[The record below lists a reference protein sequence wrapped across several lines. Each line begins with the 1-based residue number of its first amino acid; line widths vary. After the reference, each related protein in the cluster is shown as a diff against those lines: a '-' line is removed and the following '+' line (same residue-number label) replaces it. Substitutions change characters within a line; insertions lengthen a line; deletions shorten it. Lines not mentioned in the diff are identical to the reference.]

1 MSTVDVHA
9 HCVPSEVLDRL
20 RTQGGALGLAYTQE
34 DGADFVTVG
43 TARRQRVRPGL
54 TDVTERLAAMDAA
67 GVDAQILSPWMTLS
81 ASSVASEH
89 AVAYAQAFNDALAR
103 VVLGQPTR
111 LAALANLPLQ
121 DPAAGAAEL
130 RRAVVELGLVGAEIA
145 TRPAGRELDDP
156 ALEVLW
162 STAEELGCLLLVHP
176 HDSLAGRGV
185 NRHFLNNTVGNPAES
200 TIALGHLI
208 FGGVVERHPGV
219 RFVFVHGG
227 GFAPYQIGRWDH
239 AYRNDARGAAAN
251 LTRLPSE
258 WLRTMYFDT
267 VVHSPQALR
276 HLVDTVGADRVLL
289 GSDYPFEMGEPRPVE
304 TVIGNPGLE
313 EDQAARILSGNV
325 RGLLG
330 PLLPEAWIGA
340 GGR

>member
-67 GVDAQILSPWMTLS
+67 GVEAQILSPWMTLS
-81 ASSVASEH
+81 ASSVAPEH
-89 AVAYAQAFNDALAR
+89 AVAYAEAFNDALAR
-103 VVLGQPTR
+103 VVLERPTR

-145 TRPAGRELDDP
+145 TRPAGRDLDDP

-162 STAEELGCLLLVHP
+162 NTAEELDCLLLVHP

-239 AYRNDARGAAAN
+239 AYRNDARGSAAN

-276 HLVDTVGADRVLL
+276 HLVETVGSDRVLL

-304 TVIGNPGLE
+304 TVTGNPAL
-313 EDQAARILSGNV
+313 DQGQVDRILSGNV
-325 RGLLG
+325 RRLLG
-330 PLLPEAWIGA
+330 PLLPEAWIGT